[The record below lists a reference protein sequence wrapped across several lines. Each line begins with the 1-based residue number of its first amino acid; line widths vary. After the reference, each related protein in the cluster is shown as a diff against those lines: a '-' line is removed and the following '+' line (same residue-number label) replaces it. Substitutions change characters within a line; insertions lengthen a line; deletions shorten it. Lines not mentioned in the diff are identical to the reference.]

1 MEGFAVTDF
10 SNSNSYMDVV
20 QGVLAGGDA
29 WDCNDATK
37 WSDKLREYQSDATVV
52 SAMRQATERIL
63 YTVANSNA
71 MNGIVHGT
79 EVGEMPFANYYFILI
94 GEAVVAAAL
103 IIWGVV
109 AIRRRWKEEKAA
121 K

>member
-1 MEGFAVTDF
+1 
-10 SNSNSYMDVV
+10 
-20 QGVLAGGDA
+20 
-29 WDCNDATK
+29 
-37 WSDKLREYQSDATVV
+37 
-52 SAMRQATERIL
+52 
-63 YTVANSNA
+63 